1 MRANLSMA
9 NVSVVLNGEPRSVPL
24 GYSFAQLL
32 ESLDLKPGTVVVE
45 RNRRILERDALGAV
59 DVEEGDTIEIVHFV
73 GGG

>member
-1 MRANLSMA
+1 MA

-32 ESLDLKPGTVVVE
+32 KSLDLKPGTVVVE
-45 RNRRILERDALGAV
+45 RNRQILAHNTLDAV
-59 DVEEGDTIEIVHFV
+59 DVEEGDAIEIVHFV